1 MTPRPTTEIS
11 PNNLTGGVMP
21 PRVSID
27 ALEQR
32 DNWRTVWRLLTH
44 DWLLALLSVGLL
56 LAALAH
62 QFLPQMPFDGATDAP
77 GFSQWQAQ
85 ARALSNGAFGFLQ
98 DLGLFDIVHALWV
111 RLLLAGLLGMLLL
124 RLLDRG
130 LRLLQ
135 AQRSQSLALFH
146 DETRLR
152 VTDHAPSLL
161 VIAERLRR
169 NHYRVALDPAA
180 PEQPQWLNADRTP
193 RAELISLFM
202 HMGLVM
208 AVLGMFANT
217 VWGWTDQYIPITTEQ
232 PVSLSNQ
239 RGNLQLIA
247 ANEPPNTVLV
257 QLSNQAPQTLM
268 LPPTSSASKIAASA
282 WPAIT
287 LQPFTLAVTEIT
299 PELHVF
305 ATTADKTPLPLIV
318 SSYASAQNEAVL
330 TFRSGETERSLAIGP
345 EPVKMSLLISPN
357 ERNMP
362 AAGLGR
368 VQVFA
373 LPSGRV
379 ITEANISP
387 TMIIEGVH
395 LSFAPTY
402 GAVLAARYQP
412 GNPWVW
418 LGGLIALLGW
428 LGCLRYPMQ
437 RIVARLHAPDW
448 TEFYASGRQVSQVIR
463 DISA

>member
-1 MTPRPTTEIS
+1 
-11 PNNLTGGVMP
+11 MP

-32 DNWRTVWRLLTH
+32 DNWRTMWRLLTH
-44 DWLLALLSVGLL
+44 DWLLAVLSVGLW
-56 LAALAH
+56 LAALAY

-111 RLLLAGLLGMLLL
+111 RLLLAGLLGILVL

-135 AQRSQSLALFH
+135 ARRSQSLALFY
-146 DETRLR
+146 DENRLR
-152 VTDHAPSLL
+152 VTDHAPSLHVL
-161 VIAERLRR
+161 AERLRYK
-169 NHYRVALDPAA
+169 HYRVALDPTS
-180 PEQPQWLNADRTP
+180 PEQPQWLNADRAP
-193 RAELISLFM
+193 RAELISLLM
-202 HMGLVM
+202 HMGLLM
-208 AVLGMFANT
+208 AALGMFANT
-217 VWGWTDQYIPITTEQ
+217 VWGWTDQYIPISTEQ
-232 PVSLSNQ
+232 PVRLSNQ
-239 RGNLQLIA
+239 RGDLQLIT

-257 QLSNQAPQTLM
+257 QIGKQAPQTLV
-268 LPPTSSASKIAASA
+268 LPPVADTSTIAPPMQSAM
-282 WPAIT
+282 T
-287 LQPFTLAVTEIT
+287 LQPFTLSVAEIT
-299 PELHVF
+299 PEFHVS

-345 EPVKMSLLISPN
+345 EPAKLSLLISPN
-357 ERNMP
+357 ERNVP

-387 TMIIEGVH
+387 NMTIEGIN

-418 LGGLIALLGW
+418 LGGVIAVLAW
-428 LGCLRYPMQ
+428 LGCWRYPMQ
-437 RIVARLHAPDW
+437 RIVVRLHAPDW
-448 TEFYASGRQVSQVIR
+448 TEFYASGRRVAQDVR
-463 DISA
+463 DIST